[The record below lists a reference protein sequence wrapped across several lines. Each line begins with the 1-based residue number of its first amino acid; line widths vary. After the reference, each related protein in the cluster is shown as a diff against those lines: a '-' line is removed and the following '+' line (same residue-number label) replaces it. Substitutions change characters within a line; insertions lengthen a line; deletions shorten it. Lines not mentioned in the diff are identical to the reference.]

1 MRKNAQLRRVLDGN
15 DGFIS
20 GGNQIV
26 GARTYKRKTPK
37 WVLDD
42 KKISALLLRSFP
54 KLATDGNQREAAGR
68 WAAVI
73 HLYFRMKYTHAQVA
87 DEIGSTKEKIEYV
100 IRSIY
105 RASKGLRADGRGKLS
120 GKRGRPKVKHAVLS
134 SNQGK

>member
-42 KKISALLLRSFP
+42 KKIGILLLRSFP
-54 KLATDGNQREAAGR
+54 KLATNSSQREAAGR
-68 WAAVI
+68 WAAII
-73 HLYFRMKYTHAQVA
+73 HLYFRMGYTRNQVA
-87 DEIGSTKEKIEYV
+87 DEIGSTEEKIKSI
-100 IRSIY
+100 IRSI
-105 RASKGLRADGRGKLS
+105 RRVFKGLRANGSGKLS
-120 GKRGRPKVKHAVLS
+120 GKRGRPKNSASNLP
-134 SNQGK
+134 NQGK